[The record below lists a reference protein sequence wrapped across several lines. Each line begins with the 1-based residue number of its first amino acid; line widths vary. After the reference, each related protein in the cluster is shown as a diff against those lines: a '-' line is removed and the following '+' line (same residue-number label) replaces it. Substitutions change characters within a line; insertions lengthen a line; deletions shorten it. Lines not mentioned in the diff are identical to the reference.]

1 MSLVPENALVLSN
14 ARFVADPDITPI
26 LSFGRALLK
35 ATVQRS

>member
-1 MSLVPENALVLSN
+1 MILCGFMSFKPS
-14 ARFVADPDITPI
+14 TPI